1 VWEKLPDGD
10 AGTPGIFRPQCGHLN
25 RGVTLIVARPDWR
38 PRKTGGFPRR
48 TSDGFA
54 PLAGSGS
61 AGGQALF
68 ETNGTYAETTAFIDA
83 VRARRPLW
91 PTPGDVLPGMELCDL
106 AARSAS
112 GLRR

>member
-1 VWEKLPDGD
+1 VRKKFPDGD
-10 AGTPGIFRPQCGHLN
+10 AGTPGIFRPQGGHLN
-25 RGVTLIVARPDWR
+25 RGVMLIVARPDWR

-54 PLAGSGS
+54 TISM
-61 AGGQALF
+61 AGGLSLSCLILDCAKRHGRK
-68 ETNGTYAETTAFIDA
+68 TST
-83 VRARRPLW
+83 
-91 PTPGDVLPGMELCDL
+91 GDVLPGMELCDL